1 MSVTFADRHDAG
13 RQLAERVA
21 ALPEGPDP
29 IVLGLPRGGVPVAW
43 EIAQALAAPLD
54 VWLVRKLGLP
64 WNPEVAMGAIA
75 EGGVCYRD
83 DAMIRA
89 LRLTEDDVQE
99 VIDVESAELE
109 RHRRRYRGKAPA
121 PTLSGRQVI
130 LVDDG
135 LATGAT
141 LEAAVEAVRQ
151 AAPAWLVVAVPV
163 AAPEALARL
172 ATRVDTLV
180 CLHQPR
186 QFRAVGQ
193 WYRRFDQT
201 SDEEVLRLL
210 GR

>member
-1 MSVTFADRHDAG
+1 MSATFADRHDAG

-109 RHRRRYRGKAPA
+109 RRRRRYRGEAPA

>member
-1 MSVTFADRHDAG
+1 MFSPFADRHDAG

-43 EIAQALAAPLD
+43 EIAQALGAPLD

-89 LRLTEDDVQE
+89 LRLSEDDVQA
-99 VIDVESAELE
+99 VIEAETTELE
-109 RHRRRYRGKAPA
+109 RRRRRYRGEVPA
-121 PTLSGRQVI
+121 PPLEGRQVI

-141 LEAAVEAVRQ
+141 LEAAVAAVRQ
-151 AAPAWLVVAVPV
+151 ARPAWLVVAVPV

-186 QFRAVGQ
+186 QFAAVGQ
-193 WYRRFDQT
+193 WYRHFDQT

>member
-1 MSVTFADRHDAG
+1 MFSPFADRHDAG

-43 EIAQALAAPLD
+43 EIAQALKAPLD

-89 LRLTEDDVQE
+89 LRLSEDDVQS
-99 VIDVESAELE
+99 VIEAETTELE
-109 RHRRRYRGKAPA
+109 RRRRRYRGEAPA
-121 PTLSGRQVI
+121 PPLEGRQVI

-141 LEAAVEAVRQ
+141 LEAAVAAVRQ
-151 AAPAWLVVAVPV
+151 ARPAWLVVAVPV

-186 QFRAVGQ
+186 QFAAVGQ
-193 WYRRFDQT
+193 WYRHFDQT

-210 GR
+210 ER

>member
-1 MSVTFADRHDAG
+1 MAITFADRHDAG

-21 ALPEGPDP
+21 ALPRGPEP

-43 EIAQALAAPLD
+43 EIAQALKAPLE

-64 WNPEVAMGAIA
+64 WNPEVAMGALA
-75 EGGVCYRD
+75 EGGACYRD
-83 DAMIRA
+83 DAMIQA
-89 LRLTEDDVQE
+89 LRLSEDDVQA
-99 VIDVESAELE
+99 VIATETAELE
-109 RHRRRYRGKAPA
+109 RRRARYRGDTPPPPLKD
-121 PTLSGRQVI
+121 RQVI

-141 LEAAVEAVRQ
+141 LEAAVMAVRQ
-151 AAPAWLVVAVPV
+151 AHPAWLVVAVPV

-180 CLHQPR
+180 CLHQPA

>member
-1 MSVTFADRHDAG
+1 MFSPFADRHDAG

-43 EIAQALAAPLD
+43 EIAQALEAPLD

-89 LRLTEDDVQE
+89 LRLSEDDVQA
-99 VIDVESAELE
+99 VIEAETTELE
-109 RHRRRYRGKAPA
+109 RRRRRYRGEVLAP
-121 PTLSGRQVI
+121 PLEGRQVI

-141 LEAAVEAVRQ
+141 LEAAVAAARQ
-151 AAPAWLVVAVPV
+151 ARPAWLVVAVPV

-186 QFRAVGQ
+186 QFAAVGQ
-193 WYRRFDQT
+193 WYRHFDQT